1 MQITKTS
8 ILTGKVN
15 TREINITEKQLDE
28 VENRRETGTLI
39 QKIVPHL
46 SLDDRE
52 FLMNGIT
59 PEESTSYFG
68 NQFDEERYV
77 DENPR

>member
-1 MQITKTS
+1 
-8 ILTGKVN
+8 
-15 TREINITEKQLDE
+15 
-28 VENRRETGTLI
+28 
-39 QKIVPHL
+39 
-46 SLDDRE
+46 
-52 FLMNGIT
+52 MNGIT